1 MAFAVAI
8 PWHGSGVPDSNDS
21 NWSDRSQVFFRSF
34 ESPGFSRQ
42 RPFWMRT
49 GSLLSRRN
57 RQGLNSSRATLS
69 NLEKT
74 KDLTNPDAFDRI
86 SHKKKMFSKNIQL
99 CKKIISLCIIYNIY
113 NKKRYIYIYRY
124 LIVYIHIYHVS
135 HLTDLWN
142 CPKVERYISSSVIS
156 LLRHASADNM
166 FEPQSAKNWKLKN
179 LIWLYC
185 PNDLTISSIYLIS
198 KYILWFFLFFL

>member
-8 PWHGSGVPDSNDS
+8 PWHGSGVPDCNDS
-21 NWSDRSQVFFRSF
+21 IWSDRSQVFFRSF

-99 CKKIISLCIIYNIY
+99 CKKIISLCIILIYNIH
-113 NKKRYIYIYRY
+113 NKKIYIYISLYIYIYIMSR
-124 LIVYIHIYHVS
+124 IWQICETVPRSNATSPV
-135 HLTDLWN
+135 LWFLFWDTHQPTICLN
-142 CPKVERYISSSVIS
+142 LKVPKIE
-156 LLRHASADNM
+156 
-166 FEPQSAKNWKLKN
+166 NWK
-179 LIWLYC
+179 IWY
-185 PNDLTISSIYLIS
+185 D
-198 KYILWFFLFFL
+198 YIVQMI